1 MSYPRVERIITEHID
16 EFVLNFYT
24 GNQSIEF
31 DRDRC
36 TGCSVC
42 VKVCPKGVIVQKHH
56 GKIRVKTVDLF
67 PEITDAT
74 LCAYCGT
81 CVYMCPF
88 SAITLKKNGKPVA
101 LNDIPIVKEKVVPK
115 LEFTRLKC
123 KSNNKYAK
131 IYVEGKVIIDWNRC
145 ISCMSCY
152 EVCPNRAFFK
162 TEKKNKLGKTVKL
175 DINVRA
181 ACLYCHACEVAC
193 SQNAIKVKV
202 DKINF
207 SGDFKEPFWTD
218 LLRRSQS

>member
-1 MSYPRVERIITEHID
+1 M
-16 EFVLNFYT
+16 
-24 GNQSIEF
+24 
-31 DRDRC
+31 
-36 TGCSVC
+36 
-42 VKVCPKGVIVQKHH
+42 
-56 GKIRVKTVDLF
+56 
-67 PEITDAT
+67 
-74 LCAYCGT
+74 CAYCGT

-101 LNDIPIVKEKVVPK
+101 LSDIPIVKEKVVPK
-115 LEFTRLKC
+115 LESIRLKC
-123 KSNNKYAK
+123 KKSNKYAK
-131 IYVEGKVIIDWNRC
+131 IYVEGKVKINWNRC

-152 EVCPNRAFFK
+152 DVCPNRAFFK

-181 ACLYCHACEVAC
+181 ACLYCLACEIAC